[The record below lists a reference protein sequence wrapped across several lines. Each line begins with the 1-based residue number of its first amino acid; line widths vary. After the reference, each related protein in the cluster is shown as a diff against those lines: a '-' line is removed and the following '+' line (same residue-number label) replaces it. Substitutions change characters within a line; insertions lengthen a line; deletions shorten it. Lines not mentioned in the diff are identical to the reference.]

1 MVVFSLKQLKKKS
14 IRTIGM
20 DEKTMLIL
28 EVWKKKQKQ
37 DYFKLGYNTL
47 QPNQL
52 IFSDKN
58 EYLQLAIHYG

>member
-1 MVVFSLKQLKKKS
+1 
-14 IRTIGM
+14 
-20 DEKTMLIL
+20 MLIL

-37 DYFKLGYNTL
+37 DYFKLGNNTL